1 MNESVSSL
9 MRYDKVILQYKYSII
24 ILLNTKSC
32 QIGTEHTVEY
42 CLNVV
47 ANYHYEND
55 FIITFNIFTSDIS
68 ALHKHLIKGR
78 FNKNSYYLIIGES
91 RRKRRV

>member
-1 MNESVSSL
+1 MFRL
-9 MRYDKVILQYKYSII
+9 WMRYDKVILQYKYSII

-32 QIGTEHTVEY
+32 QIGTEHTVE
-42 CLNVV
+42 CFL
-47 ANYHYEND
+47 ANYYFENN
-55 FIITFNIFTSDIS
+55 FIITFNIFTSDLS

-78 FNKNSYYLIIGES
+78 FNKNTYYLIIGES